1 MNSTVKGDNLGAI
14 LMRGATVVD
23 NNKGYR
29 EELEKKA
36 KSLGKK
42 VSELT
47 EEEKEDARETF
58 MAGHGLC
65 DLDFLIP

>member
-1 MNSTVKGDNLGAI
+1 MMDYRE
-14 LMRGATVVD
+14 LMSNAPEGLQPTVVD
-23 NNKGYR
+23 NNKGYS

-65 DLDFLIP
+65 DLDMMIP